1 VSTIKVCTQ
10 CGTEYDLTQKFCPAD
25 GSALRFQSADDPLIG
40 QMVADRY
47 QILSLIGEGGMGRV
61 YLAEHVRMGR
71 KSAVKVINPAL
82 ATTADAISRFN
93 REAANACK
101 INHPNVAQVYD
112 FGEMADGTLYL
123 AMEYIDGETLDAIIA
138 REGPLPMA
146 RAAQIT
152 KQVADALNAAHHL
165 GIVHRDLKPENVMV
179 ARHLD
184 GTDWV
189 KVVDFGIAKTIQR
202 DGGGSQTVTTAG
214 VSLGTPEYMS
224 PEQLAGERLDHRTDV
239 YSLGLVLFNMLTGQL
254 PYPKLT
260 SKETLVRRLT
270 SPPRTLAEVMPNIAW
285 PAALQQTLN
294 KALATEAADRFENV
308 GDFGR
313 SVVQAVEQGSEAPI
327 AAGVTSAPPAPAV
340 TLAALTLAAAPLTAS
355 PNDARADASKLDRPI
370 VHWRALPWALGTA
383 ATIAV
388 VVLVATMHGRQTPEP
403 AAVDSATGQGAVA
416 AASPRP
422 APAAAQSAIP
432 SARPAT
438 PTPGATPAHI
448 DTAGLRKPAV
458 RGQPNVPPKPP
469 TQFDPSGV
477 VDLGPHFADS
487 LRRAVAGMSISDLTR
502 MDSVLARVGPEI
514 ERARRLELRRGQAP
528 ALRHYWLAPNG
539 DSTGAPP
546 LPPDAPVTARN
557 DAAAREIRA
566 HIARMQLR
574 FDRGDSRGARQELTL
589 AMGELSVL
597 QRLDPDPNRITALHE
612 ELGQGLRNL
621 YDSCNQKRADSTL
634 APGIKCE
641 NFIALPNRFRVPR
654 Q

>member
-1 VSTIKVCTQ
+1 MSTIKVCTQ

-25 GSALRFQSADDPLIG
+25 GSPLRFQSADDHLIG

-138 REGPLPMA
+138 REGPLPVTRSA
-146 RAAQIT
+146 LIT
-152 KQVADALNAAHHL
+152 KQVADALAAAHHL

-239 YSLGLVLFNMLTGQL
+239 YSLGLVTFNMLTGQL

-270 SPPRTLAEVMPNIAW
+270 SPPRTLAEVRPEIAW
-285 PAALQQTLN
+285 PPALQQTLDR
-294 KALATEAADRFENV
+294 ALATEAADRYDNV

-313 SVVQAVEQGSEAPI
+313 AVVQAAEGGEVSSP
-327 AAGVTSAPPAPAV
+327 
-340 TLAALTLAAAPLTAS
+340 AAAATPLPAAVAGARTGPGATPIPETTS
-355 PNDARADASKLDRPI
+355 PADAKLDRPMA
-370 VHWRALPWALGTA
+370 HRRALPWALGTTAALAVLLLVALVRSRQSA
-383 ATIAV
+383 ATAEGESNHAQPS
-388 VVLVATMHGRQTPEP
+388 VATASTQ
-403 AAVDSATGQGAVA
+403 ASAVTV
-416 AASPRP
+416 P
-422 APAAAQSAIP
+422 APAPAPSPAPAIV
-432 SARPAT
+432 
-438 PTPGATPAHI
+438 
-448 DTAGLRKPAV
+448 DTSGLRKATPRSQPRAAV
-458 RGQPNVPPKPP
+458 KPL
-469 TQFDPSGV
+469 TTFDPSAV
-477 VDLGPHFADS
+477 ADLGPALADS
-487 LRRAVAGMSISDLTR
+487 IRRAVARMPLSELTHV
-502 MDSVLARVGPEI
+502 DSLLARIGPEVD
-514 ERARRLELRRGQAP
+514 RARRLQGRRPQLP
-528 ALRHYWLAPNG
+528 LRHYWLAPNG
-539 DSTGAPP
+539 DSIGIPP
-546 LPPDAPVTARN
+546 LPPDAPTAARD

-566 HIARMQLR
+566 HIARMQQR
-574 FDRGDSRGARQELTL
+574 FDQGDTRGSRQEMTL
-589 AMGELSVL
+589 AMGELSIL
-597 QRLDPDPNRITALHE
+597 QQFDPDPNRITALHE

-621 YDSCNQKRADSTL
+621 LALCNQKRADSTL
-634 APGIKCE
+634 APGVHCE
-641 NFIALPNRFRVPR
+641 NLIALPNRYRIPR
-654 Q
+654 

>member
-1 VSTIKVCTQ
+1 MSTIKVCTQ

-25 GSALRFQSADDPLIG
+25 GSPLRFQSADDPLIG

-138 REGPLPMA
+138 REGPLPIA

-224 PEQLAGERLDHRTDV
+224 PEQLAGEKLDHRTDV

-270 SPPRTLAEVMPNIAW
+270 SPPRTLGEVMPDVAW
-285 PAALQQTLN
+285 PTALQQTLN
-294 KALATEAADRFENV
+294 KALATEAADRFDNV
-308 GDFGR
+308 GEFGR
-313 SVVQAVEQGSEAPI
+313 AVVQAAEQGGDAPR
-327 AAGVTSAPPAPAV
+327 AAVASSAVPAAPPSTAPAV
-340 TLAALTLAAAPLTAS
+340 AVITK
-355 PNDARADASKLDRPI
+355 PNEPRPAEAKLDRP
-370 VHWRALPWALGTA
+370 VAHRRAVPWVVGTTA
-383 ATIAV
+383 ALALILA
-388 VVLVATMHGRQTPEP
+388 VATLRARQSHAPARGDSASAQVVTASVTIPAPSPTP
-403 AAVDSATGQGAVA
+403 AAAPST
-416 AASPRP
+416 P
-422 APAAAQSAIP
+422 APA
-432 SARPAT
+432 
-438 PTPGATPAHI
+438 HV
-448 DTAGLRKPAV
+448 DTSGLRKPAL
-458 RGQPNVPPKPP
+458 RAQPAPLPKASV
-469 TQFDPSGV
+469 QFDPSAV
-477 VDLGPHFADS
+477 VDLGPRLADS
-487 LRRAVAGMSISDLTR
+487 ITRAVAGMPLKDLTR

-514 ERARRLELRRGQAP
+514 ERARRMEARRGLATP
-528 ALRHYWLAPNG
+528 FRHYWLAPNG
-539 DSTGAPP
+539 DSIGTPP
-546 LPPDAPVTARN
+546 LPPDAPAAARN

-566 HIARMQLR
+566 HIARMQSR
-574 FDRGDSRGARQELTL
+574 FNSGDTRGARQELTY
-589 AMGELSVL
+589 AMGELSIL
-597 QRLDPDPNRITALHE
+597 QQVDPDPNRITALHE
-612 ELGQGLRNL
+612 ELGQGLRNV
-621 YDSCNQKRADSTL
+621 YSSCVQKRADSTL
-634 APGIKCE
+634 APGVHCE
-641 NFIALPNRFRVPR
+641 SLIAIPNRFRVPR
-654 Q
+654 

>member
-1 VSTIKVCTQ
+1 MSTIKVCTQ

-25 GSALRFQSADDPLIG
+25 GSPLRFQSADDPLIG

-138 REGPLPMA
+138 REGPLPIA

-270 SPPRTLAEVMPNIAW
+270 SPPRTLAEVMPDVAW
-285 PAALQQTLN
+285 PAALQQTLS
-294 KALATEAADRFENV
+294 KALATEAADRFDNV
-308 GDFGR
+308 GEFGR
-313 SVVQAVEQGSEAPI
+313 SVVQAADHGGDAP
-327 AAGVTSAPPAPAV
+327 AAAATSAPPPPVV
-340 TLAALTLAAAPLTAS
+340 TAL
-355 PNDARADASKLDRPI
+355 PNDTRPVTAKLDRPI
-370 VHWRALPWALGTA
+370 AHRRALPWTIGTA
-383 ATIAV
+383 AALGV
-388 VVLVATMHGRQTPEP
+388 VVLVALTRRHQTQTP
-403 AAVDSATGQGAVA
+403 ALRDSAVGQGAVVA
-416 AASPRP
+416 PAPIPATASTTP
-422 APAAAQSAIP
+422 APAA
-432 SARPAT
+432 PAT
-438 PTPGATPAHI
+438 PPATI
-448 DTAGLRKPAV
+448 DTSGLRKAPA
-458 RGQPNVPPKPP
+458 RPQPNPSPRPSVK
-469 TQFDPSGV
+469 FDPSAV
-477 VDLGPHFADS
+477 ADLGPQLADS
-487 LRRAVAGMSISDLTR
+487 IRRAVAGMPLSELTR
-502 MDSVLARVGPEI
+502 LDSVLARVGPEI
-514 ERARRLELRRGQAP
+514 ERARRADQRRGQGP
-528 ALRHYWLAPNG
+528 MLRHYWLAPNG

-546 LPPDAPVTARN
+546 LPPDAPAAARN
-557 DAAAREIRA
+557 DAAANEIRA
-566 HIARMQLR
+566 HIARMQTR
-574 FDRGDSRGARQELTL
+574 FNTGDTRGARQELTL
-589 AMGELSVL
+589 AMGELSIL
-597 QRLDPDPNRITALHE
+597 QQLDQDPNRITALHE
-612 ELGQGLRNL
+612 ELGQGLRNV
-621 YDSCNQKRADSTL
+621 YSSCIRKRADSTL
-634 APGIKCE
+634 ARGIQCE
-641 NFIALPNRFRVPR
+641 NLIAIPNRFRAPR
-654 Q
+654 